1 MQHKRKNR
9 TLGRDRDER
18 EALLRGLT
26 MSLLEHGR
34 IVTTA
39 AKAKELRPFI
49 EKVITTA
56 KKDTVLTRRSVAAR
70 LGSNRT
76 KTMSKLFKE
85 VAPKYA
91 TRAGGYT
98 RIIKI
103 GRTPAGRDEA
113 MIELV

>member
-18 EALLRGLT
+18 QALIRGL
-26 MSLLEHGR
+26 SLSLIEHGR
-34 IVTTA
+34 IVTTT

-56 KKDTVLTRRSVAAR
+56 KKDNVLSRRSVAAK
-70 LGSNRT
+70 LGTNRS
-76 KTMSKLFKE
+76 KAMTMLFKE

-98 RIIKI
+98 RIVKI

-113 MIELV
+113 MIEFV

>member
-18 EALLRGLT
+18 QALIRGL
-26 MSLLEHGR
+26 SLSLIEHGR
-34 IVTTA
+34 IVTTT

-56 KKDTVLTRRSVAAR
+56 KKDNVLSRRSVAAK
-70 LGSNRT
+70 LGTNRS
-76 KTMSKLFKE
+76 KAMTMLFKE

-98 RIIKI
+98 RIVKI
-103 GRTPAGRDEA
+103 GRTGAGRDEA
-113 MIELV
+113 MIEFV

>member
-18 EALLRGLT
+18 QALIRGL
-26 MSLLEHGR
+26 SLSLIEHGR
-34 IVTTA
+34 IVTTT

-49 EKVITTA
+49 EKVVTTA
-56 KKDTVLTRRSVAAR
+56 KKDNVLSRRSVAAK
-70 LGSNRT
+70 LGTNRS
-76 KTMSKLFKE
+76 KAMTMLFKE

-98 RIIKI
+98 RIVKI

-113 MIELV
+113 MIEFV

>member
-18 EALLRGLT
+18 AALIRGLSV
-26 MSLLEHGR
+26 SLLEHGR
-34 IVTTA
+34 IITTT

-56 KKDTVLTRRSVAAR
+56 KTDTVLTRRAVAAR
-70 LGSNRT
+70 LGSSRSKAMT
-76 KTMSKLFKE
+76 KLFKE

-91 TRAGGYT
+91 TRPGGYT

-113 MIELV
+113 VIELV